1 MHFSTRGYED
11 EHRHETS
18 HGGTTSVSC
27 AAGTEPGPPICDK
40 DIERNLKNDVKH
52 RSPTGLALARMQ
64 KHKLGMLGLYLVA
77 VMGIAVIIV
86 PVIVPISPDETRPWI
101 GTQRPLFEH
110 PDCSVDN
117 AFTVGQA
124 AETTRRA
131 KASDELVYHVQKQQ
145 RVTYRVTMRRGR
157 IHTIQSGAVS
167 TNRLDLTTS
176 GLEAYELMA
185 DGNQGRVLPGVLIQ
199 KGEEPPDGL
208 FPPGERVLILDL
220 ASRAN
225 ASRIT
230 VGLTAGTVL
239 FITEENPGSENPAA
253 AIGSITVR
261 GEAVTRVVAL
271 SNGKRRE
278 LTVRHWFGTDELGRD
293 LFVRVFYG
301 GRISLLVGIVATMV
315 SLLIGLAY
323 GATAGYAGGKV
334 DRVMMGIVDILYAIP
349 FLFLVILLMVTFGRN
364 IVMLFIALGAV
375 QWLTM
380 ARIVRGQ
387 ILSLK
392 EMEFVEAARIGG
404 ESAFSVVFRQLVP
417 HTLGP
422 VIVYT
427 TLTVPVIIMGES
439 FLAFI
444 GLQVQYQGASLDSWG
459 ALINSGVQSLGQNG
473 ENVWL
478 LFFPS
483 LAMVLTLFGLNSLG
497 DGLRDCFDPKRS
509 SY

>member
-1 MHFSTRGYED
+1 M
-11 EHRHETS
+11 
-18 HGGTTSVSC
+18 
-27 AAGTEPGPPICDK
+27 K
-40 DIERNLKNDVKH
+40 RNVKH
-52 RSPTGLALARMQ
+52 KSPTGLALARMQ

-77 VMGIAVIIV
+77 IMGIAVVLIPCIV
-86 PVIVPISPDETRPWI
+86 SVSPDETRPWI
-101 GTQRPLFEH
+101 GAQRPFYSH

-117 AFTVGQA
+117 AFTVGEA
-124 AETTRRA
+124 AETTERA
-131 KASDELVYHVQKQQ
+131 SASDELVYHVQQQQ
-145 RVTYRVTMRRGR
+145 RVSYRVTVRRGK

-167 TNRLDLTTS
+167 TNRLDLTIA
-176 GLEAYELMA
+176 GLEAYEHKA
-185 DGNQGRVLPGVLIQ
+185 DGSEGRALPGVEIL
-199 KGEEPPDGL
+199 KGEEPPEGL
-208 FPPGERVLILDL
+208 FPQGERVLILL
-220 ASRAN
+220 LTSRAN
-225 ASRIT
+225 SSRIT

-239 FITEENPGSENPAA
+239 FITEEHPGSESPAA
-253 AIGSITVR
+253 AIDSITIR
-261 GEAVTRVVAL
+261 GEAVTSVVGL
-271 SNGKRRE
+271 SSGKRRE

-301 GRISLLVGIVATMV
+301 GRISLLVGIVATLV
-315 SLLIGLAY
+315 SLVIGLAY
-323 GATAGYAGGKV
+323 GAVAGYAGGRI
-334 DRVMMGIVDILYAIP
+334 DRVMMGIVDILYALP

-364 IVMLFIALGAV
+364 IVMLFVALGAV

-387 ILSLK
+387 VLSLK

-404 ESAFSVVFRQLVP
+404 ESVFSIVFRQLVP

-444 GLQVQYQGASLDSWG
+444 GLQVQYHGASLDSWG
-459 ALINSGVQSLGQNG
+459 ALINRGVQSLGQNG
-473 ENVWL
+473 ENIWL